1 MAKKGLR
8 LVRSDFDIVQEM
20 IETGELFEGFTY
32 AEAINRLFKWY
43 MGEENLSFD
52 EAVSA
57 TEDWLDENGVYYSHE
72 AVVDKA
78 KWCLNKKGELKDKLI
93 KLDVVEIYEN
103 EIQMI
108 KQLPNLDLKRGYFTM
123 MMYCKLRK
131 LRGQE
136 PWNKLFDSFN
146 SFVEYGGGKY
156 GIKTEIENL
165 SWLQQNGYIDVPL
178 DDLGCYYYTGVE
190 GSGKVVYKIDGT
202 KLGKSDFQ
210 KECEKLLKESIK
222 KIMVIDLKQESGYV
236 LKDDKSDVIDYL
248 KEQDIKTSN
257 GNITKIMKHEKYA
270 VGGDY
275 TLVEV
280 QFEDE
285 LWMRGAEIIQRSL
298 EPYSRVAL
306 KQIPPHVIRGMLI
319 TDSVNVAMQE
329 QEENIIPEIKW
340 IVYKKDDKQSL
351 VSKLKH

>member
-108 KQLPNLDLKRGYFTM
+108 KQLPNTHIKRAYFTM
-123 MMYCKLRK
+123 MVSCKLRK
-131 LRGQE
+131 QREQE
-136 PWNKLFDSFN
+136 PWNKLYNPFEE
-146 SFVEYGGGKY
+146 FVAYCGGKFSA
-156 GIKTEIENL
+156 KTEKIEGLN
-165 SWLQQNGYIDVPL
+165 WLQQNGYIDVPL
-178 DDLGCYYYTGVE
+178 DDLDGYYYTGVE
-190 GSGKVVYKIDGT
+190 GSGKVVYEIDGT
-202 KLGKSDFQ
+202 KLDRDNFGKIYADLFF
-210 KECEKLLKESIK
+210 EKTY
-222 KIMVIDLKQESGYV
+222 KIMVIDLDQERGYV
-236 LKDDKSDVIDYL
+236 LKDSITDVIEYL
-248 KEQDIKTSN
+248 KEQGVKTSN
-257 GNITKIMKHEKYA
+257 GNINKILNHDKYA
-270 VGGDY
+270 IQQRY
-275 TLVEV
+275 TLVRVLYEN
-280 QFEDE
+280 EDW
-285 LWMRGAEIIQRSL
+285 LRGAEILQRSL
-298 EPYSRVAL
+298 EPCAKVAL
-306 KQIPPHVIRGMLI
+306 KQVSPYVIH
-319 TDSVNVAMQE
+319 AMFQ
-329 QEENIIPEIKW
+329 QAQFIQDDYENIRW
-340 IVYKKDDKQSL
+340 FVYKKDDKQSL
-351 VSKLKH
+351 VSKLRQ

>member
-1 MAKKGLR
+1 MAKRGLR
-8 LVRSDFDIVQEM
+8 LVRSDWDITKEM

-32 AEAINRLFKWY
+32 TEAINRLFKWF

-123 MMYCKLRK
+123 MIYCKLRK

-146 SFVEYGGGKY
+146 SFVEYGGGNY
-156 GIKTEIENL
+156 TLKTEIENL

-190 GSGKVVYKIDGT
+190 GSGKVVYEIDGT
-202 KLGKSDFQ
+202 KLGKDDFS
-210 KECEKLLKESIK
+210 KIYMDLFSEKTY
-222 KIMVIDLKQESGYV
+222 KIMVIDLEKESGYI
-236 LKDDKSDVIDYL
+236 LMDTIKDVIDYL
-248 KEQDIKTSN
+248 KEQGIKTSK
-257 GNITKIMKHEKYA
+257 GNINKILNHDRYA
-270 VGGDY
+270 IQQRY
-275 TLVEV
+275 TLVRTLR
-280 QFEDE
+280 EDE
-285 LWMRGAEIIQRSL
+285 EWLRGAELLQRSL
-298 EPYSRVAL
+298 EPCAKVAL
-306 KQIPPHVIRGMLI
+306 KQVSPYIIHAMFQQAQCIQDDHEKIR
-319 TDSVNVAMQE
+319 
-329 QEENIIPEIKW
+329 W
-340 IVYKKDDKQSL
+340 FVYKKDDKQSL
-351 VSKLKH
+351 VSKLRH